1 MQKPRY
7 FNILSII
14 FNPMAKLFVVGFSR
28 EMDEISLLE
37 LFTTYCTV
45 GTLTIVRDQDTNE
58 SRCFGFVTVLDPA
71 GAKRAI
77 EALDGIVID
86 GRTISVRLTGNETPQ
101 KQEPVRPFSR
111 KPDQG
116 SKIQRAKRP
125 RR

>member
-1 MQKPRY
+1 LQKQHH

-14 FNPMAKLFVVGFSR
+14 FNLMAKLFVVGFSR

-58 SRCFGFVTVLDPA
+58 SKCFGFVTVLDPA

-116 SKIQRAKRP
+116 PKNQRAKRP

>member
-1 MQKPRY
+1 
-7 FNILSII
+7 
-14 FNPMAKLFVVGFSR
+14 MAKLFVVGFSR

-37 LFTTYCTV
+37 LFATHCTV

-58 SRCFGFVTVLDPA
+58 SKCFGFVTVLDPA

-77 EALDGIVID
+77 DALDGINID
-86 GRTISVRLTGNETPQ
+86 GRTISVRFTGNETPQ

-116 SKIQRAKRP
+116 LKTQRAKRP